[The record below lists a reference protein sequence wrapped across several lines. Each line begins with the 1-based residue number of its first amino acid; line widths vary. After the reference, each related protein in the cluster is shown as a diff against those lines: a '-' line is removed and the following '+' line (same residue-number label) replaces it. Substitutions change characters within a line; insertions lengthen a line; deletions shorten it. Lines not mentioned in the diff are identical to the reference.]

1 MGLMPGAARVKI
13 SELKAHLSEY
23 LRKVQRG
30 FSVTVLDRET
40 PIAVITP
47 PAGSGRKAPP
57 PVRKGNGRLVSI
69 RVQSPLSVQSDSLA
83 LLLEDRSRR

>member
-1 MGLMPGAARVKI
+1 MAVAGRVKI

-30 FSVTVLDRET
+30 FSITVLDRDT
-40 PIAVITP
+40 PIALLSPPSGPPRRTP
-47 PAGSGRKAPP
+47 LTVREGR
-57 PVRKGNGRLVSI
+57 GRLASI
-69 RVQSPLSVQSDSLA
+69 RAQPALPVPTDSVA